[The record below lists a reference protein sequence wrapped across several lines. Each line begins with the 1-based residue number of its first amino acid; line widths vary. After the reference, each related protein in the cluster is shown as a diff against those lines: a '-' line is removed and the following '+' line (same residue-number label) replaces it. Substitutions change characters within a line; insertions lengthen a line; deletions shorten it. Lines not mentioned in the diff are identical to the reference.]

1 MIFLPVKRNEKKK
14 KQKERKEK
22 GGTGEKRLPTLF
34 LAPSAEGTIYT
45 LTEREKSY
53 LYFVTNIKHKK
64 TKKKKRKTKIP

>member
-1 MIFLPVKRNEKKK
+1 MKKK
-14 KQKERKEK
+14 RKNRKK
-22 GGTGEKRLPTLF
+22 GKKKGTGEKRLPTLF

-64 TKKKKRKTKIP
+64 TKKKKKTKIP